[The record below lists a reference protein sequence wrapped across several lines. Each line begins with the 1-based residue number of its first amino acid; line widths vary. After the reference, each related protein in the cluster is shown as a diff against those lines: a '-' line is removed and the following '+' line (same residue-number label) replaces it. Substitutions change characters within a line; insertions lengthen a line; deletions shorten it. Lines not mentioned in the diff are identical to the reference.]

1 MTISRRACL
10 LWGGSLASISLLSA
24 CVSTSAQSSKNFSQ
38 RMVGQAR
45 ITAVS
50 DGVTRRPLVEGFVK
64 NAKLPEVQA
73 VLAQANLP
81 TEHIDVPYTCYVVEL
96 GGKRYLLDTGFGDN
110 GGPGTGLLKHHMREA
125 GIDPD
130 SIDVIILSHLHGD
143 HINGLRNK
151 DGSLAYPNAIVYV
164 PQLEMDFWMDPD
176 RLRTAP
182 AAARGGFENV
192 RRVFASYPTDK
203 LRLFKPGME
212 IAPGISTMHAPG
224 HTPGHTVIQVR
235 SNGESFT
242 FLGDTTNVPF
252 LFVTRPDWV
261 VQFDMNPEQARATRE
276 ALLEMMVQE
285 QGVVSGYHFP
295 QPGFGRMKKVTAQGN
310 SYRWVPIR

>member
-1 MTISRRACL
+1 MTFSRRACL
-10 LWGGSLASISLLSA
+10 LWGCSLASTGMLSA
-24 CVSTSAQSSKNFSQ
+24 CASTATTTSKNFAQ
-38 RMVGQAR
+38 RTVGQAR

-64 NAKLPEVQA
+64 NAQLADVQA
-73 VLAQANLP
+73 VLAQANLA
-81 TEHIDVPYTCYVVEL
+81 TEYVDVPYTSYVVEL
-96 GGKRYLLDTGFGDN
+96 GGKRYLLDTGFGEH
-110 GGPGTGLLKHHMREA
+110 GGPGTGLLKQHMREA

-151 DGSLAYPNAIVYV
+151 DGSLAYPKALVYV
-164 PQLEMDFWMDPD
+164 PQPEMDFWMDAD

-182 AAARGGFENV
+182 PASRGGFENA
-192 RRVFASYPTDK
+192 RRVLGNYPADK
-203 LRLFKPGME
+203 LRLFKPGMD
-212 IAPGISTMHAPG
+212 IAPGISTLHAPG

-242 FLGDTTNVPF
+242 FLADTTNVPV

-261 VQFDMNPEQARATRE
+261 VQFDMHPEQARATRE
-276 ALLEMMVQE
+276 ALLKSAAQE
-285 QGVVSGYHFP
+285 QGLVSGYHFP
-295 QPGFGRMKKVTAQGN
+295 LPGFGRIHKAEGQGT
-310 SYRWVPIR
+310 SYRWIPMR